1 MIKGLPRIQP
11 RSVVLALLILASVA
25 GMARSAGTSVV
36 VYSTDFSSNP
46 DWVTN
51 DLYHNHW
58 DETVGMFHYALRAAG
73 TDFVFKTIPY
83 HGESF
88 QLEYDLFPLNTDF
101 QSSFRLGL
109 GNMNMNVNQGT
120 TILSEFENGPYGDII
135 WLRVI
140 DAENQR
146 REVSSYSQSYG
157 GPSVYFMDGTPYHVV
172 LSYSREQRTAGIAVS
187 FLSNGTT
194 LWGNTLSGIVNLG
207 PMDRIYLSSIGDTQN
222 PNAIA
227 EGYIDNVSMRLI
239 FPTAVTGSPASTSS
253 PTMVTGGETPG
264 LSVTGTP
271 VSPPPVTT
279 QASTPIPSFIAIFAL
294 ILAATFF
301 ILTRR

>member
-11 RSVVLALLILASVA
+11 RSVVIALLILASVA

-36 VYSTDFSSNP
+36 IYSTDFSSNP

-58 DETVGMFHYALRAAG
+58 DETVGMFQYALRAAG

-109 GNMNMNVNQGT
+109 GNMDMNVNQGT
-120 TILSEFENGPYGDII
+120 TIFSEFQNGPYGDII

-140 DAENQR
+140 DAQNQR

-157 GPSVYFMDGTPYHVV
+157 GPSIYFTDGMPYHVV
-172 LSYSREQRTAGIAVS
+172 LSYSREQKTAGIAVS

-227 EGYIDNVSMRLI
+227 EGYIDNVSMQLI
-239 FPTAVTGSPASTSS
+239 YPAGEPGSPASTSS
-253 PTMVTGGETPG
+253 PAMVTGGETPG
-264 LSVTGTP
+264 ATVTEPP
-271 VSPPPVTT
+271 VSLPPATNQT
-279 QASTPIPSFIAIFAL
+279 STPIPFFTAIFAL
-294 ILAATFF
+294 IIGTSLF